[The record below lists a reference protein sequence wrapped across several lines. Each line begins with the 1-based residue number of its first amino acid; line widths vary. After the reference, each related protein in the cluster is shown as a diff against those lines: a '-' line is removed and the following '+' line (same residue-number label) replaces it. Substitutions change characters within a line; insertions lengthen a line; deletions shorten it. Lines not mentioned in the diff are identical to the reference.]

1 MFSSQE
7 IERREAR
14 CTVISDPRSRESFVF
29 FQYISHSQFIFS
41 SHSSTPSKRKKKKT
55 FDVATL
61 KTPGPFCFP
70 NKLMNEGILALGS
83 ENCCSNDSVPCLMPL
98 TITGVLVS
106 VAIGTL
112 LATFFVSQ
120 GFVVSAH
127 ECQKK
132 SSLDPPRRPLC

>member
-1 MFSSQE
+1 MYRHIRPQKSGVIRFFSIHIALAIYLCVSFLNAF
-7 IERREAR
+7 ER
-14 CTVISDPRSRESFVF
+14 
-29 FQYISHSQFIFS
+29 
-41 SHSSTPSKRKKKKT
+41 KGKKT
-55 FDVATL
+55 FDAATL
-61 KTPGPFCFP
+61 KTPGPFCFL

-132 SSLDPPRRPLC
+132 SSLNPPRRPLC